1 MSNGVWLN
9 LGQNI
14 ATVEV
19 LKTETSINNFSYE
32 EQSLDKIIQVKFD
45 IENEIEDED
54 ITPLYVE
61 KINSTDSRAQI
72 ELKMCSIENLNT
84 WWQLDKKNDL
94 TELQQ
99 LDVSEKELYTL
110 SANEEKGVTFDA
122 DKWEL
127 PQNVSNKKIQYL
139 ILEQV
144 LHFL

>member
-1 MSNGVWLN
+1 MSNGAWLS

-84 WWQLDKKNDL
+84 WWQLDKKIDL

-127 PQNVSNKKIQYL
+127 PQNVSNKKI
-139 ILEQV
+139 
-144 LHFL
+144 